1 MNTQQ
6 NDFIK
11 DDKIQIPIKYK
22 RSVIEAMSCILFND
36 GHIPQ
41 QGNACNENTEM
52 LRVFTNFNYRVHND
66 GDDTFYSNFR
76 TKELVDTKVCPDA
89 PDIVKTFFQ
98 DACKAYNNRNKYFS
112 IMEILEEDEEH
123 NKDAIEALNNK
134 ECISYERLEEISN
147 AIVPWVFYSYY
158 PSKMNEE
165 EILSINNINYE
176 KKKLL
181 WAKESHEEKNI

>member
-22 RSVIEAMSCILFND
+22 RSVIEAMSGILFND

-41 QGNACNENTEM
+41 TGNACNENTEM
-52 LRVFTNFNYRVHND
+52 LRVFANFNYRVNND
-66 GDDTFYSNFR
+66 GDDTFYNNFR
-76 TKELVDTKVCPDA
+76 TKELVNTKVCTDA
-89 PDIVKTFFQ
+89 PDIVKIFFQ

-112 IMEILEEDEEH
+112 IMEILEEDEEY
-123 NKDAIEALNNK
+123 NKDAIEAINNK
-134 ECISYERLEEISN
+134 HQISYERLDDISN
-147 AIVPWVFYSYY
+147 ALVPWVFYSYY

-181 WAKESHEEKNI
+181 WAKERQEEENI

>member
-6 NDFIK
+6 SDFIK
-11 DDKIQIPIKYK
+11 DDKIQLPIKYK
-22 RSVIEAMSCILFND
+22 RSVIEAMSNILLDD

-41 QGNACNENTEM
+41 TGNACNENTEM
-52 LRVFTNFNYRVHND
+52 LRVFANFNYRVNND
-66 GDDTFYSNFR
+66 GDDTFYNNFR
-76 TKELVDTKVCPDA
+76 TKELVNTKVCPDA
-89 PDIVKTFFQ
+89 PDIVKIFFQ

-112 IMEILEEDEEH
+112 IMEILEEDEEY
-123 NKDAIEALNNK
+123 NKDAIEAINNK
-134 ECISYERLEEISN
+134 HQISYERLDDISN
-147 AIVPWVFYSYY
+147 ALVPWVFYSYY

-181 WAKESHEEKNI
+181 WAKERQEEENI